1 MADRRQRGDGRRA
14 PIEPEE
20 LVMFLERDQLMS
32 DRRRPLPPAE
42 VGGRAHA
49 ALWALRIFVLIV
61 GLMVIYTFCA
71 QL

>member
-1 MADRRQRGDGRRA
+1 MARERQRRRRA

-20 LVMFLERDQLMS
+20 MVMFLERDQLMS
-32 DRRRPLPPAE
+32 DRRRPLPPATI
-42 VGGRAHA
+42 GRRAHI

>member
-1 MADRRQRGDGRRA
+1 MSERQD
-14 PIEPEE
+14 PEQQE
-20 LVMFLERDQLMS
+20 RDDYDEEMIMFLERDQLMS

-42 VGGRAHA
+42 IGTRAHV
-49 ALWALRIFVLIV
+49 ALWTLRVFVLIV